1 MPLPPM
7 SSPRGVECR
16 SSTSLGAGNYTLVF
30 TFLNNLV
37 SISGAS
43 VTGHDPSTGTG
54 TVSGSVVVGPTAT
67 LTAKQCAVNLTNVSN
82 VQYVT
87 VTLNG
92 VLDATGASG
101 NIVSPQMG
109 VLIGDVN
116 ATGGVDGNDVA
127 AVQSHTRQPV
137 NSDAQAR
144 FDVNASGAIDGNDVA
159 ITQGQTRTSLPS
171 TP

>member
-1 MPLPPM
+1 
-7 SSPRGVECR
+7 
-16 SSTSLGAGNYTLVF
+16 
-30 TFLNNLV
+30 
-37 SISGAS
+37 
-43 VTGHDPSTGTG
+43 
-54 TVSGSVVVGPTAT
+54 
-67 LTAKQCAVNLTNVSN
+67 VNLTNVSN

-144 FDVNASGAIDGNDVA
+144 FDVNASGGIDGNDVA
-159 ITQGQTRTSLPS
+159 LTQSHTRTSLPS